1 MLVEVTGGVLLG
13 VLLGVGDDDGVV
25 VGVGVVETGEEVGD
39 DTLDVNSK

>member
-13 VLLGVGDDDGVV
+13 VLLGVGDDGVV

-39 DTLDVNSK
+39 DTLDVNPK